1 MSNTANKKS
10 GKNKN
15 KNASDTTAEA
25 KDDKVVDTNLE
36 NASNEKPDNET
47 NGDATGDDKPDTNT
61 ETTAEGEA
69 PAEAKKGKEK
79 APKKEREKK
88 APKEKVDAHLA
99 KVEAYGKGLPTPSA
113 AVVELLELARALSTG
128 DMNVLATHIAFDARK
143 RAGELEE
150 LDDGGRG
157 RGEALAVGLDLRE
170 VGVDLLLGGLLLAL
184 LLGGLLLPLLRL
196 RGRLALGRRLG
207 VGVGLVVSRRITV
220 RLVVGLLVRRVLEVG
235 VDDLVVLRLGGRVGR
250 VLVLVLARLLVRGVA
265 HVRSPPGDAG
275 SLPALPIV

>member
-10 GKNKN
+10 GKNKNKN

-36 NASNEKPDNET
+36 NTSNEKPDDET

-61 ETTAEGEA
+61 ETKAESEAPA

-143 RAGELEE
+143 RATIIASSNAKACPIKEGDRVKIIAASGNPRFIGQVGTVTRANRIRIFVQLATVKHPVYLFSSEVEHYNDGVTE
-150 LDDGGRG
+150 LD
-157 RGEALAVGLDLRE
+157 
-170 VGVDLLLGGLLLAL
+170 
-184 LLGGLLLPLLRL
+184 
-196 RGRLALGRRLG
+196 
-207 VGVGLVVSRRITV
+207 ITDESDEDKAAN
-220 RLVVGLLVRRVLEVG
+220 G
-235 VDDLVVLRLGGRVGR
+235 
-250 VLVLVLARLLVRGVA
+250 
-265 HVRSPPGDAG
+265 
-275 SLPALPIV
+275 

>member
-15 KNASDTTAEA
+15 KNASDTTTEA
-25 KDDKVVDTNLE
+25 KDDKAVDTNLE
-36 NASNEKPDNET
+36 NASNEKPDDGT
-47 NGDATGDDKPDTNT
+47 NGDATGDEKPDTNT

-69 PAEAKKGKEK
+69 PAEAKKEKKEK

-143 RAGELEE
+143 RATIIASSNAKACPIKEGDRVKIIAASGNPRFIGQVGTVTRANRIRIFVQLATVKHPVYLFSSEVEHYNDGVTE
-150 LDDGGRG
+150 LDLTD
-157 RGEALAVGLDLRE
+157 E
-170 VGVDLLLGGLLLAL
+170 
-184 LLGGLLLPLLRL
+184 
-196 RGRLALGRRLG
+196 
-207 VGVGLVVSRRITV
+207 
-220 RLVVGLLVRRVLEVG
+220 
-235 VDDLVVLRLGGRVGR
+235 
-250 VLVLVLARLLVRGVA
+250 
-265 HVRSPPGDAG
+265 SPATDAAANG
-275 SLPALPIV
+275 